1 MCVGM
6 CVGICVGMYVGMCV
20 NMYVGM
26 CVNMY
31 VGMCVNTY
39 VGMCVNMYVGMCVN
53 TYVGMCVNMYVGM
66 CVSMCVNM
74 YVGMCVNMYVGMC
87 VDYVTWGVMRLS
99 FKSTHLHTPGV
110 DHVTIS
116 PLGLRCLVADMGS
129 DAAFNNIN
137 PLTLMQHY
145 IRSNNLRLV
154 DLFKQFDKNHTG
166 TVSRDEFV
174 GGLRVR

>member
-6 CVGICVGMYVGMCV
+6 CVNMCVGMFVGICVGMYAGMCVGMYVGMCMGMYV
-20 NMYVGM
+20 GMYVGM
-26 CVNMY
+26 CA
-31 VGMCVNTY
+31 
-39 VGMCVNMYVGMCVN
+39 
-53 TYVGMCVNMYVGM
+53 
-66 CVSMCVNM
+66 
-74 YVGMCVNMYVGMC
+74 GMCVNMYVGMC

-99 FKSTHLHTPGV
+99 FKSTHLHTFGV
-110 DHVTIS
+110 DDVTHL
-116 PLGLRCLVADMGS
+116 PACVALFFADIGS

-154 DLFKQFDKNHTG
+154 DLFKQFDKNGTG

-174 GGLRVR
+174 GGLRVRGTFLCP